1 MTEDHHFVRRNRV
14 DERAATAIGL
24 LAGVIA
30 ATGGARPYE
39 QPVSDWLFVV
49 AAVGVVV
56 WAAASAPWWAVAA
69 SAGIAAVTAVDSLV
83 GVVAGAAFV
92 LGLYVGIRRR
102 DQSTLRAF
110 VAAVAVNSLI
120 RSDLDG
126 FHGLSA
132 VVGISVG
139 LALLIAGLLRRPRP
153 VRRYGWTAIGALGAV
168 VALGLLGAA
177 LAGLTARSDLAR
189 ASGQARQAI
198 DAVNGGDYQTASVR
212 FDDASR
218 AFESAD
224 RRLGGLL
231 TLPALAIPGVSQN
244 IAAGT
249 DISAAAAKAA
259 SEAAIALESVDPGAL
274 TVVDGSID
282 IDAIRAVEEPL
293 RRVEAALA
301 DLRAVTDSV
310 DSPWLLGPFQTR
322 LAELD
327 NEFGTSQVRLGTAID
342 AVRLA
347 PRMLGADESRRY
359 LVLFTTPAEVRGI
372 AGFIGNY
379 ATVEV
384 DDGKIRVA
392 EFGRRSD
399 LDTYLGVNPA
409 FCDGCRQDVLD
420 RYGIFGLDIGPEG
433 GVIPTVWLNL
443 TMPASFPNVA
453 ETAQILYPQSG
464 GEPIDGVIVVDP
476 YVIEALMEYTG
487 PISVPELDVTVTADN
502 AAEFIL
508 RDQYVL
514 AGDDALG
521 GIDNESR
528 IDALQTLGEAV
539 IQRLLSGALPE
550 PSQLARDLGPLATEH
565 RLMMWTDDELEQQLL
580 DEAGLLGAMPELGD
594 DGGFGVVVANT
605 GESKIDVF
613 LERDTDVRIETTP
626 GGARQLVAEVTLRNN
641 APSSGLPLYM
651 IGNAYGLPTGSSR
664 LKVNFF
670 GPPTLTSAT
679 RYGADIPVESLP
691 EAGWMGY
698 STDVVIGPGDQVD
711 FELRFALP
719 PRTGDDSVAPAEWVQ
734 PLASRDG

>member
-1 MTEDHHFVRRNRV
+1 M
-14 DERAATAIGL
+14 
-24 LAGVIA
+24 
-30 ATGGARPYE
+30 
-39 QPVSDWLFVV
+39 
-49 AAVGVVV
+49 
-56 WAAASAPWWAVAA
+56 
-69 SAGIAAVTAVDSLV
+69 
-83 GVVAGAAFV
+83 
-92 LGLYVGIRRR
+92 
-102 DQSTLRAF
+102 
-110 VAAVAVNSLI
+110 
-120 RSDLDG
+120 
-126 FHGLSA
+126 
-132 VVGISVG
+132 
-139 LALLIAGLLRRPRP
+139 
-153 VRRYGWTAIGALGAV
+153 

-224 RRLGGLL
+224 QRLGGLL

-301 DLRAVTDSV
+301 DLRVVTDSV

-487 PISVPELDVTVTADN
+487 PIAVPELDVTVTADN

-514 AGDDALG
+514 AGDDAIG

-626 GGARQLVAEVTLRNN
+626 GGAAATRSRGDAAQQRAQQRATALHDRQRLRPPNWIEQAQGQLLRSADADVSHPRRCGRSGRVA
-641 APSSGLPLYM
+641 AG
-651 IGNAYGLPTGSSR
+651 SR
-664 LKVNFF
+664 LD
-670 GPPTLTSAT
+670 GLLD
-679 RYGADIPVESLP
+679 RRRDRCG
-691 EAGWMGY
+691 
-698 STDVVIGPGDQVD
+698 GPGR
-711 FELRFALP
+711 LRAAIRPPAADRGRLRGSCGMGSTTRQPRWVTGQSRSVVGAGSAAAALLQRHQFAL
-719 PRTGDDSVAPAEWVQ
+719 
-734 PLASRDG
+734 